1 MNKNYKILLMLF
13 MFFITAGL
21 AQAETYTSGD
31 FNYEV
36 DRTNGTLTVTGMT
49 STAKSTANRNF
60 LLNGVTYSLSLPDAL
75 FVDGLGTPAFA
86 VTEVA
91 DNAFSNLPFL
101 GSVTLHSAITRVG
114 VGAFSNN
121 TSLTTVVTKADFLE
135 SDAFANCSNLSDLD
149 LDEGTGYLEEGA
161 FENCTS
167 LLYVG
172 IPLTLRGMNAPNVFD
187 GCTNLKRFAV
197 SFDHTVYSQGTHHL
211 LLFTCR

>member
-1 MNKNYKILLMLF
+1 MNNNYKILLMLF
-13 MFFITAGL
+13 IFFITAGL

-49 STAKSTANRNF
+49 STAKSTASRNF
-60 LLNGVTYSLSLPDAL
+60 LLNGVTYSLSLPEAL

-114 VGAFSNN
+114 VGAFSR
-121 TSLTTVVTKADFLE
+121 
-135 SDAFANCSNLSDLD
+135 
-149 LDEGTGYLEEGA
+149 
-161 FENCTS
+161 
-167 LLYVG
+167 LL
-172 IPLTLRGMNAPNVFD
+172 
-187 GCTNLKRFAV
+187 
-197 SFDHTVYSQGTHHL
+197 
-211 LLFTCR
+211 